1 MNTKPI
7 YALIE
12 KVVLTYLEAFGAL
25 FVTSSTLGIS
35 TATAAAV
42 AALPAA
48 LTVVANG
55 IPQVSVN
62 LPFGVDLVFRTLRT
76 YVVTFIGVLV
86 AVPVFTLTV
95 SSLRSAAIAA
105 IPAALTVVKGLIAR
119 RIGADTAA
127 LLPASLDPQA
137 PEGTPEATVE
147 AVTEVPAPAPASAP
161 VPDAETQLRAQ
172 GVRSRLRK

>member
-1 MNTKPI
+1 MNTTPI

-147 AVTEVPAPAPASAP
+147 AFTEVPAPASAP

>member
-42 AALPAA
+42 AAIPAA

-55 IPQVSVN
+55 IPQVSGD
-62 LPFGVDLVFRTLRT
+62 LPFGVDLVFRTVRT

-105 IPAALTVVKGLIAR
+105 IPAALTVVKSVIAR
-119 RIGADTAA
+119 KIGADTAA
-127 LLPASLDPQA
+127 LLPASLDPHATELPVVSEVAEEA
-137 PEGTPEATVE
+137 PQPFVE
-147 AVTEVPAPAPASAP
+147 APT
-161 VPDAETQLRAQ
+161 PDAETQLLAQ